1 MLGQN
6 SPERKYFSLR
16 NSVAINGLSVATRR
30 SGLLCTVAAGV
41 LFAALP
47 NTAFAV
53 CDTVGNVATCTG
65 DEFDGIQS
73 GTDFLAPPVDTLN
86 VNNLDALGIAPA
98 ATVDG
103 ISFTATAAQDFTIN
117 ADTTGTDGIATNGSS
132 ARGIIA
138 YQAAGAGN
146 LSVTTTGD
154 ITTAGQNSQGVFLYN
169 SGGNG
174 DMTINFVGSIHTTE
188 RQSDGLNAQQ
198 RGGDGDLNITSVGR
212 IKTEG
217 DSGGGIR
224 AEISV
229 GNGDVSITST
239 GNIITLGEGSDGLK
253 ARNFAGDG
261 DVSVNSVGNITT
273 SDSFTEG
280 IVAEQ
285 TGGEGDVTIVS
296 VGKVSTMGET
306 SEAIYAQVANGN
318 GDIHITSTGDIAT
331 DGSSSQGIMAYN
343 YGVAGNIIINSIGD
357 ITAKQRNSQGIYAE
371 IYVGGEGDI
380 TITSKGSISS
390 IERQSEGIEARHDG
404 GKGDIS
410 ITSVGDMFTQGD
422 SGGGIQGTKSAG
434 NGDVSIVSKGDIT
447 TLGEGSDGLHAR
459 NFGGTGDISIVS
471 RGDILTTNIF
481 SEGILA
487 EQDFGDGDV
496 TIDSKGKVI
505 AEQSIAIRAGADG
518 VGEININQR
527 GGAVSGTTGI
537 AVERRDQMAA
547 AMIKLASPVTGTD
560 GTAIDLQWD
569 GDDVLTLKGGSA
581 IIGTIDFGNSN
592 VTDFDMLKAMPGFNG
607 EMSFVDSGSTGQGDT
622 DLQSAPEKVGP
633 NIAMVNGGLT
643 AAVLDSTGFAAS
655 SVFLGSLTSSIN
667 NSLNNARF
675 APSHE
680 PSAQDEMK
688 PYVTGSGPHF
698 WLTGFGGRQQV
709 EAGADYAGLEHRFGG
724 VIIGAEKSTEMGT
737 HGLFGGLGLSDLDV
751 EFDAGEVD
759 VGSIFG
765 GAYWKQDYG
774 THRINMAFVG
784 GMANHESKRNVTGT
798 VPAIAE
804 GDYNGWFFSPSVTLA
819 APMQSERLNV
829 VASVS
834 ASYSGMFLD
843 GYTETGSV
851 ANPFTVSDRF
861 LHMFNTRTQ
870 LAVPYV
876 IHNELGYRTRI
887 EWRVG
892 LDGQFDATSENVQA
906 STGGSAVNFSATLEE
921 QISSFVGGS
930 LTMSHPDQS
939 LAITASGELQSTFNG
954 GHNAVGEV
962 RASVQF

>member
-1 MLGQN
+1 MSSKQSKTAAQN
-6 SPERKYFSLR
+6 GNSATLLR
-16 NSVAINGLSVATRR
+16 A
-30 SGLLCTVAAGV
+30 GLLCTVAAGV
-41 LFAALP
+41 LFVAQP
-47 NTAFAV
+47 NRAHAV
-53 CDTVGNVATCTG
+53 CVTSGNIATCTG
-65 DEFDGIQS
+65 DEQDGIQS
-73 GTDFLAPPVDTLN
+73 GTDFPVPTVDTLN
-86 VNNLDALGIAPA
+86 VNNLDAPGIAPPS
-98 ATVDG
+98 TFDG
-103 ISFTATAAQDFTIN
+103 INFTAGVAQDFTIN
-117 ADTTGTDGIATNGSS
+117 ADTSGTDGIATNGSS

-198 RGGDGDLNITSVGR
+198 RGGDGNLNITSVGR

-224 AEISV
+224 AELSV
-229 GNGDVSITST
+229 GNGNVSITST

-261 DVSVNSVGNITT
+261 DISVSSVGNIST
-273 SDSFTEG
+273 SDNFTEG

-306 SEAIYAQVANGN
+306 SEAIYAEVANGN

-331 DGSSSQGIMAYN
+331 DGASSQGILAYN
-343 YGVAGNIIINSIGD
+343 YGVVGNITINSIGD
-357 ITAKQRNSQGIYAE
+357 ITAKQKNSQGIYAE
-371 IYVGGEGDI
+371 IYIGGEGDI
-380 TITSKGSISS
+380 TISSKGTLSS

-404 GKGDIS
+404 GNGKIS
-410 ITSVGDMFTQGD
+410 ITSVGDISTQGD

-434 NGDVSIVSKGDIT
+434 NGDVSIVSKGDIST
-447 TLGEGSDGLHAR
+447 MGEGSDGLHAR
-459 NFGGTGDISIVS
+459 NFGGTGNISIVS

-481 SEGILA
+481 SEGIMA

-505 AEQSIAIRAGADG
+505 AEQTIAIRAGADG

-527 GGAVSGTTGI
+527 GGPVSGTTGI
-537 AVERRDQMAA
+537 SIVKRDLMAA
-547 AMIKLASPVTGTD
+547 ATIKLGSSVTGTD
-560 GTAIDLQWD
+560 GTAIDFQWD
-569 GDDVLTLKGGSA
+569 GDDVLNLKGGSA

-592 VTDFDMLKAMPGFNG
+592 VTDFDTLKAMPGFNG
-607 EMSFVDSGSTGQGDT
+607 EISFADSGSAGQGDT
-622 DLQSAPEKVGP
+622 DLQSAPEMVGA
-633 NIAMVNGGLT
+633 NIAVVNGGLT

-655 SVFLGSLTSSIN
+655 SVFLGSLTSSVS

-675 APSHE
+675 APSQE
-680 PSAQDEMK
+680 QSAQDELES
-688 PYVTGSGPHF
+688 YVTGSGPHF
-698 WLTGFGGRQQV
+698 WLTGFGGSQQV
-709 EAGADYAGLEHRFGG
+709 EAGADNAGLEHRFGG
-724 VIIGAEKSTEMGT
+724 LIFGAEKNTEMGT
-737 HGLFGGLGLSDLDV
+737 HGLFGGLGLSELDL
-751 EFDAGEVD
+751 EFDAGEVE

-774 THRINMAFVG
+774 THRIKMAFVG

-804 GDYNGWFFSPSVTLA
+804 GDYTGWFFSPSVTLA
-819 APMQSERLNV
+819 APLQWQEV
-829 VASVS
+829 KVIASMR

-851 ANPFTVSDRF
+851 ANPFTVSDRYV
-861 LHMFNTRTQ
+861 HIFNARAQ
-870 LAVPYV
+870 LALPQVM
-876 IHNELGYRTRI
+876 HNEQGYRTVI
-887 EWRVG
+887 EWRAG
-892 LDGQFDATSENVQA
+892 LDGQVDAGSENVGA
-906 STGGSAVNFSATLEE
+906 STGAAAIDFSAALDE
-921 QISSFVGGS
+921 QIAGFVGAS
-930 LTMSHPDQS
+930 LTMLHPERN
-939 LAITASGELQSTFNG
+939 LALTASGEFQSAFNG
-954 GHNAVGEV
+954 GQNAAGEI
-962 RASVQF
+962 RASIQF